1 MQTEAAVLLQLDGRT
16 VRRWIEGT
24 RPTPNVVIEHFRGL
38 VDALDQ
44 TAQAITR
51 KMGVP
56 GLLLL
61 CRRDR
66 DVWRAVDRGT
76 LRESFLPPRP
86 KGQKV
91 NLVEISRDT
100 GVVFVQFPF

>member
-1 MQTEAAVLLQLDGRT
+1 MNRTPLEGSRGALAAQVDGRT

-51 KMGVP
+51 KMGFP
-56 GLLLL
+56 GFVAPGFITVFAG
-61 CRRDR
+61 RRPNR
-66 DVWRAVDRGT
+66 IAGPGVN
-76 LRESFLPPRP
+76 RP
-86 KGQKV
+86 
-91 NLVEISRDT
+91 
-100 GVVFVQFPF
+100 